1 MVEAAAAKEEE
12 EKWEL
17 IINELIIM
25 SKNHNKKALQF
36 RSPDISS
43 PFVKK
48 GAELGERYYCI
59 AGN

>member
-1 MVEAAAAKEEE
+1 MVAVAAAEEE
-12 EKWEL
+12 EERWEL
-17 IINELIIM
+17 IIM
-25 SKNHNKKALQF
+25 TKNHNKKALQF

-43 PFVKK
+43 RFVKK